1 MFHYSAKPIYYSA
14 DIVLMHKLIF
24 LLLSTILFSNS
35 SFETKATPENRAAME
50 NKKIKCRW
58 VCDKKLYKEQK
69 ISDAVSFYKNSKDY
83 KFTKKPF

>member
-1 MFHYSAKPIYYSA
+1 MN
-14 DIVLMHKLIF
+14 KLFF
-24 LLLSTILFSNS
+24 LLLSTLLLSDS
-35 SFETKATPENRAAME
+35 TFETKVSRENRAAME

-69 ISDAVSFYKNSKDY
+69 IADAISFYKNSKDY

>member
-1 MFHYSAKPIYYSA
+1 MRAKPIYSSA
-14 DIVLMHKLIF
+14 DIVLMNKMILLII
-24 LLLSTILFSNS
+24 SASLFGNTT
-35 SFETKATPENRAAME
+35 FETKVSRENREAME

-69 ISDAVSFYKNSKDY
+69 IADAISFYKNSKDY